1 MDKGIADGI
10 GAAHRLLQC
19 GQRSGVIAA
28 EKMGIANG
36 GLYPCCRFPV
46 FFGVGQQVPG
56 VLVSGDGI
64 AVFAFCSEGIADFAE
79 TVDTGVQ
86 VRFEFGHG
94 VACIGK
100 GANCS
105 SMAAGV
111 RVRGRVDRAAVRWD
125 NRPVLGF
132 QRSIFMANSVIQTSI
147 DEKINAEAASVLAE
161 MGMTVS
167 QAIRLMLTRVAQEK
181 RLPFDPVLTPREE
194 TLAALQEARS
204 ESLKSYANMAE
215 LLQDLD
221 DA

>member
-1 MDKGIADGI
+1 
-10 GAAHRLLQC
+10 
-19 GQRSGVIAA
+19 
-28 EKMGIANG
+28 
-36 GLYPCCRFPV
+36 
-46 FFGVGQQVPG
+46 
-56 VLVSGDGI
+56 
-64 AVFAFCSEGIADFAE
+64 
-79 TVDTGVQ
+79 
-86 VRFEFGHG
+86 
-94 VACIGK
+94 
-100 GANCS
+100 
-105 SMAAGV
+105 MAAGV
-111 RVRGRVDRAAVRWD
+111 RGCVDRTAARWD
-125 NRPVLGF
+125 NRLVFGI

-147 DEKINAEAASVLAE
+147 DEKINAEAATVLAE

>member
-28 EKMGIANG
+28 EKIGIANG
-36 GLYPCCRFPV
+36 GLYPCRRFPV
-46 FFGVGQQVPG
+46 FFGGRQQVPG
-56 VLVSGDGI
+56 VLISGDGI
-64 AVFAFCSEGIADFAE
+64 AVFAFCGEGIADFAE
-79 TVDTGVQ
+79 AVDAGVQ

-111 RVRGRVDRAAVRWD
+111 RGCVDRAAVRWD